1 MKPMRLGIIGPGL
14 IWQFKHRPVLDR
26 MKGDFAV
33 TAFCASSDRHKAGVA
48 RDYPGLPFVTD
59 VDAFVQRDDVDAVV
73 VLTPIPLNG
82 PVAQAA
88 LRAGKDVFLEKPMAH
103 RLEDGQALVETAGR
117 MGKRLWVLEQDAY
130 ASRWRQVRD
139 VVQSG
144 EIGEPVVYDQVVHWP
159 LDDGP
164 YARGG
169 YGQTAWRI
177 QADFPLGI
185 LFDGGH
191 HLIAA
196 LSTLFGGA
204 SWVFATGVALR
215 PTFGE
220 YDHVLMQFGYAGKL
234 RGTLSYSSLLG
245 SSRNYFHIRGTEGL
259 ATVEDDRLTVTR
271 DDGGTRTLELPAED
285 MHEQMWRAMAACIAQ
300 NREPDYSKECALRD
314 LSILFGVE
322 RAIKTGD
329 KVLLGPG

>member
-14 IWQFKHRPVLDR
+14 IWQLKHRPVLDR
-26 MKGDFAV
+26 LNGDFAV
-33 TAFCASSDRHKAGVA
+33 TAFCASSDRHKADVA
-48 RDYPGLPFVTD
+48 RDYPGVPFVTD

-82 PVAQAA
+82 PVALAA

-130 ASRWRQVRD
+130 ARRWRQVRD

-144 EIGEPVVYDQVVHWP
+144 EIGEPVVYDQVAHWP
-159 LDDGP
+159 LDDGL

-177 QADFPLGI
+177 QPDFPLGI

-191 HLIAA
+191 HLIAT
-196 LSTLFGGA
+196 LSTLFGPA
-204 SWVFATGVALR
+204 SWVFASGVALR

-220 YDHVLMQFGYAGKL
+220 YDHVLMQFGYVGKL

-245 SSRNYFHIRGTEGL
+245 SNCNYFHIRGTEGL
-259 ATVEDDRLTVTR
+259 AAVEDDRLTVTR

-285 MHEQMWRAMAACIAQ
+285 MHKQMWRAMAECIAQ
-300 NREPDYSKECALRD
+300 NRKPDYTKECALRD
-314 LSILFGVE
+314 LETLFEVE
-322 RAIKTGD
+322 KAIKTGNR
-329 KVLLGPG
+329 VLLSQG